1 MTLTTCNPRWASY
14 ERLIFHAELVDELAK
29 GDGRPEALGGEG

>member
-14 ERLIFHAELVDELAK
+14 ERLIFHAELIDERPK
-29 GDGRPEALGGEG
+29 GDGRPAALGGEA